1 MTVIS
6 STKFAES
13 LNDGADA
20 RPPSAIQRGPGGNT
34 PEFLPGLFLN
44 WVIAGAALTIK
55 QLPGMATFS
64 PMILSMMIGIAF
76 HRIVGTAAWVKQ
88 GVTSSLR
95 WLPRIGIFPFGL
107 QLTSSQVIEIG
118 GGGLVIVAAAVR
130 ASFAVTIWIGEL
142 LGFEPNLAQLIAAGT
157 SICGASAVIAT
168 NPHDEDVAYAIA
180 CVTVFGSVAM
190 IAHPIPADAK
200 AWIVAVTTF
209 LQAIALAAMSLE
221 TNIGRLTRRAFGP
234 LCSMD
239 SPSLPSRD

>member
-1 MTVIS
+1 MTFIS
-6 STKFAES
+6 NAKLTES
-13 LNDGADA
+13 LNDRADA
-20 RPPSAIQRGPGGNT
+20 RLPSAIQRGPGRNT

-44 WVIAGAALTIK
+44 WVIAGAALAIR

-76 HRIVGTAAWVKQ
+76 HRIVGTVAWAKQ

-118 GGGLVIVAAAVR
+118 GGGLVIVAATVR

-142 LGFEPNLAQLIAAGT
+142 LGVEPNLAQLIAAGT

-168 NPHDEDVAYAIA
+168 NTHDEDVAYAIA

-190 IAHPIPADAK
+190 FADPIPADAK

-209 LQAIALAAMSLE
+209 LQAIALAAMRLE

-239 SPSLPSRD
+239 SPSRSSRD

>member
-1 MTVIS
+1 
-6 STKFAES
+6 
-13 LNDGADA
+13 
-20 RPPSAIQRGPGGNT
+20 
-34 PEFLPGLFLN
+34 
-44 WVIAGAALTIK
+44 
-55 QLPGMATFS
+55 MATFS

-142 LGFEPNLAQLIAAGT
+142 GFEPNLAQLIAAGT

-190 IAHPIPADAK
+190 FAHPIPADAK

-209 LQAIALAAMSLE
+209 LQ
-221 TNIGRLTRRAFGP
+221 R
-234 LCSMD
+234 
-239 SPSLPSRD
+239 

>member
-1 MTVIS
+1 MTEPTPAPFRHPTRARREHPRIS
-6 STKFAES
+6 AGPAPELGYRGS
-13 LNDGADA
+13 GAHH
-20 RPPSAIQRGPGGNT
+20 Q
-34 PEFLPGLFLN
+34 
-44 WVIAGAALTIK
+44 
-55 QLPGMATFS
+55 
-64 PMILSMMIGIAF
+64 
-76 HRIVGTAAWVKQ
+76 TAAGHGDVQ
-88 GVTSSLR
+88 SHDPVHDDRNCVPPHRRYGGLGQTGRDIQSPLAA
-95 WLPRIGIFPFGL
+95 RIGIFPFGL

-190 IAHPIPADAK
+190 FAHPIPADAK

-239 SPSLPSRD
+239 SPSRPSRD